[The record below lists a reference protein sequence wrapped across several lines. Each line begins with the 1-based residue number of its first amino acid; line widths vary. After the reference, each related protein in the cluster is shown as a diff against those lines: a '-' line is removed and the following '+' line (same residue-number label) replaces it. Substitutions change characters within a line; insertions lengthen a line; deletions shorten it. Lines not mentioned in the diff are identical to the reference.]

1 MVNEMERY
9 KAGQTVFGVLGD
21 DVQEIKLEFDLCEE
35 EVKFYWGVDSV
46 FSNIA
51 DAVYHIN
58 KVAIERC
65 RKTLQKTDKI
75 ISDYYNL

>member
-1 MVNEMERY
+1 MVNEMERF
-9 KAGQTVFGVLGD
+9 KAGQMVFGVIGD
-21 DVQEIKLEFDLCEE
+21 DVREIELEFDLCEE
-35 EVKFYWGVDSV
+35 EVKFYWGVDAV
-46 FSNIA
+46 FANIA

-58 KVAIERC
+58 KNAIERC